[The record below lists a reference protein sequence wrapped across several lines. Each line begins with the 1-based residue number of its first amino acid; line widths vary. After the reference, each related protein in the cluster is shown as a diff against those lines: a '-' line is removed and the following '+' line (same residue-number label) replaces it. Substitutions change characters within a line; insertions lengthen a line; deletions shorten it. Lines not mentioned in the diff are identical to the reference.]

1 MYSNSSLVSY
11 TNLTSHHSGT
21 RDHKIDRITIHC
33 FVGQVSAKRGCD
45 YFKETNR
52 ECSANYVIGYDGQ
65 IGLSVE
71 EKNRSWCSSSSLND
85 NRAVTIEVASETQHP
100 YAVTKEAYESI
111 IKLCADIC
119 KRNGLNKLIWFGD
132 KHKSLSYEPK
142 DGECVLT
149 VHRWFA
155 AKSCPGEYL
164 YSRHTDIKN
173 RVNDIL
179 NGYFEENKGGCEEVG
194 CPYWNGTKCIK
205 DEKKEDEL
213 KLLDTVKLTSDATVY
228 NTNRRYSS
236 WVYNSTLYVREIS
249 GDRIVVSTLKSGAIT
264 GAVARK
270 HLIKV

>member
-1 MYSNSSLVSY
+1 MYSNSQLVSY

-21 RDHKIDRITIHC
+21 RNHKIDRITIHC
-33 FVGQVSAKRGCD
+33 YVGQVSAKEGCD
-45 YFKETNR
+45 YFNR
-52 ECSANYVIGYDGQ
+52 TKRNCSSNYVIGYDGQ

-71 EKNRSWCSSSSLND
+71 EKNCSWCSSSSLND
-85 NRAVTIEVASETQHP
+85 NRAITIEVASETYHP
-100 YAVTKEAYESI
+100 YAVNDAAYESI

-119 KRNGLNKLIWFGD
+119 KRNGLNKVIWFGD
-132 KHKSLSYEPK
+132 KNKALSYEPK

-155 AKSCPGEYL
+155 AKSCPGKYL
-164 YSRHTDIKN
+164 YDRHTDIAN
-173 RVNDIL
+173 RVNEIL
-179 NGYFEENKGGCEEVG
+179 QGGCEEMG